1 MSKTSKVH
9 VFINFTVS
17 RTADVL
23 KTLVEIFR
31 VFAGDRTDVRL
42 LVVGARYT
50 RDYEIQY
57 VEEVKIAING
67 DPRIELYDVTENVDS
82 FYEVISIYSNTRR
95 HKKSPKVSWLSYQ
108 VIDCYCLSYT
118 YHISGSGCALTHIH
132 KRSNA
137 YGYFRGYGV
146 ANSDFEY
153 KYCWHTRDAH

>member
-1 MSKTSKVH
+1 M
-9 VFINFTVS
+9 
-17 RTADVL
+17 L

-82 FYEVISIYSNTRR
+82 FYEVISIYFNTRR
-95 HKKSPKVSWLSYQ
+95 HKKVPRYP
-108 VIDCYCLSYT
+108 
-118 YHISGSGCALTHIH
+118 G
-132 KRSNA
+132 
-137 YGYFRGYGV
+137 
-146 ANSDFEY
+146 
-153 KYCWHTRDAH
+153 